1 MTREEILQF
10 FTQREEAWRR
20 RDWDALATGH
30 THDGVVESPAFGT
43 TIGRAAILENY
54 EALFAAFPDQEL
66 QVQETLVDGDR
77 AAVFWTAMGTHSG
90 PFFGLAATGK
100 RYQIHGVFLDTLK
113 DGLIARER
121 RMYDFTALLLQI
133 GVLRAKPR

>member
-1 MTREEILQF
+1 MTREEILHF
-10 FTQREEAWRR
+10 FTQRQEAWQR
-20 RDWDALATGH
+20 RDPDALAAGH
-30 THDGVVESPAFGT
+30 TDDGVVESPIFGT

-66 QVQETLVDGDR
+66 QVQEILVDGDR
-77 AAVFWTAMGTHSG
+77 AALFFTAMGTHSG
-90 PFFGLAATGK
+90 PFFGLSATGK

-113 DGLIARER
+113 EGRIAHER